1 MKGSCLRALS
11 PTLLLYYNGREMKDD
26 TNKRDLRVELRLE
39 SFVGSENGVWT
50 EYKETREALSQ
61 TKGVTLVSDSNKPAD
76 ILHFH
81 SQGPGYIWAANRTQ
95 SKIVV
100 SAHVVP
106 DSFVGSIIGAKW
118 GKPFTKRY
126 FRYSYNLADLV
137 FAVSPFI
144 KKKLEELDINT
155 NIEVLPNFVDREKF
169 SPNSNRR
176 SEVREELGLAKDKDV
191 VMAVG
196 QVQPRKGVEDFIQ
209 VAKQLPEKEFVWV
222 GGCLYGIISAGSGQM
237 DKIIKNSPENAHFP
251 GIIPYDQIHKYY
263 NAADLF
269 FLPSHQ
275 ETFGLVILEAA
286 STGLPL
292 LLRDIPEYESIF
304 SDSYLKGS
312 SVEEFVG
319 LIQDILSKEN
329 LKKEYRDRSIAVA
342 KRYDKQAHL
351 DNLLNHYKKLLGR
364 TS

>member
-1 MKGSCLRALS
+1 MK
-11 PTLLLYYNGREMKDD
+11 N
-26 TNKRDLRVELRLE
+26 DLQEENIRVSLQLE

-50 EYKETREALSQ
+50 EYRETREALSQ
-61 TKGVTLVSDSNKPAD
+61 TNGVKLVSGSNTPPD
-76 ILHFH
+76 IIHFH
-81 SQGPGYIWAANRTQ
+81 SQGPRYIWSANRTK
-95 SKIVV
+95 SKVVV

-118 GKPFTKRY
+118 GKPLTKRY

-169 SPNSNRR
+169 SPDSKKRD
-176 SEVREELGLAKDKDV
+176 EVREKLGLAKDKDV

-222 GGCLYGIISAGSGQM
+222 GGRLYGIISAGSSRMEQ
-237 DKIIKNSPENAHFP
+237 IIKNSPKNTYFP
-251 GIIPYDQIHKYY
+251 GIIPYDQIHNYY

-286 STGLPL
+286 SSGLPL
-292 LLRDIPEYESIF
+292 VLRDIPEYESIF
-304 SDSYLKGS
+304 SDAYLKGNNIDD
-312 SVEEFVG
+312 FVG
-319 LIQDILSKEN
+319 LIQDVLSEEN
-329 LKKEYRDRSIAVA
+329 LKNEYQDRSIALA
-342 KRYDKQAHL
+342 GRYDKQAHL
-351 DNLLNHYKKLLGR
+351 DNLLNHYRRIL
-364 TS
+364 S